1 MMSIWISYFKTVD
14 WKKKLTPWK
23 VPISHFFGRNEVKTR
38 LFLIWYFSNDPKRL
52 FLVHS
57 GSPCQ
62 TGRILWK
69 QLILNYNHSAL
80 PKMSGRLNL
89 PYQAYAFFGI
99 VQGAPITMGINFTL
113 VALWIL
119 LVSRARSW
127 YLSTISSSVAS
138 ILWCA
143 GSAMSIRVHSRVSLH
158 TTLISY
164 RLYFSRLSVKKVIS
178 QFILTSLFSE
188 SGKGWR
194 LYYLSVHSNL
204 YFLHSPIG
212 RK

>member
-1 MMSIWISYFKTVD
+1 MNIWISCFKTVD
-14 WKKKLTPWK
+14 WKKKKLTPWK

-38 LFLIWYFSNDPKRL
+38 LFLIWYFPNDPKRL

-57 GSPCQ
+57 GSPCR

-69 QLILNYNHSAL
+69 QLILNYYHSAL
-80 PKMSGRLNL
+80 PNMSGRPNL
-89 PYQAYAFFGI
+89 PYQAYAFFEI
-99 VQGAPITMGINFTL
+99 DQSAPITMGINFTL

-127 YLSTISSSVAS
+127 YLSTVSSSVAS

-143 GSAMSIRVHSRVSLH
+143 GSTMSITVHSSVSLH
-158 TTLISY
+158 STVISD
-164 RLYFSRLSVKKVIS
+164 RLYFGRLSVKEVVS
-178 QFILTSLFSE
+178 QVILTSLFSA

-194 LYYLSVHSNL
+194 LYPLSVQSN
-204 YFLHSPIG
+204 
-212 RK
+212 